1 MANTIDELARQVI
14 AGKYGNGATRKSK
27 LGAQYDAVQDRVNQ
41 ILSGGKSASS
51 TASKTT
57 ATVKAATPSYET
69 KEPKYSLSSQVT
81 QDQTNENNQLK
92 NKPVDTSLKY
102 DTTIADKLNE
112 LMNRKDF
119 SYDFNADPLYQ
130 QYKDQYTQ
138 QGNLAMRDTM
148 GQAAALSGGYGN
160 TYATTAGSQAFQGY
174 LSQLNNVIPDL
185 YNAAYNQYKDE
196 GTQMESNIGLLQQQ
210 DQLEHG
216 KYADS
221 MNDYMNFLNYY
232 EAKYQNDRNFD
243 YSKFQDEWNQW
254 NANRSYGYTKDE
266 AAKADKLNQDEF
278 DLKKK
283 LS

>member
-1 MANTIDELARQVI
+1 MSAYSNDELARQVI
-14 AGKYGNGATRKSK
+14 AGKWGNGSTRKSSLTK
-27 LGAQYDAVQDRVNQ
+27 AGYDYNAVQDRVNQ
-41 ILSGGKSASS
+41 MLGGKSASS

-92 NKPVDTSLKY
+92 NKPVDTSQKY

-148 GQAAALSGGYGN
+148 GQAAALS
-160 TYATTAGSQAFQGY
+160 
-174 LSQLNNVIPDL
+174 
-185 YNAAYNQYKDE
+185 
-196 GTQMESNIGLLQQQ
+196 
-210 DQLEHG
+210 
-216 KYADS
+216 
-221 MNDYMNFLNYY
+221 
-232 EAKYQNDRNFD
+232 
-243 YSKFQDEWNQW
+243 
-254 NANRSYGYTKDE
+254 
-266 AAKADKLNQDEF
+266 
-278 DLKKK
+278 
-283 LS
+283 